1 MQSQKL
7 TLNERIKRMEKL
19 GLIDPID
26 EKGFVKIPQQIKV
39 KKGVA
44 QKLLQEDREHH

>member
-1 MQSQKL
+1 MQSKAL
-7 TLNERIKRMEKL
+7 SLNERIKRMEIL

-26 EKGFVKIPQQIKV
+26 EKGFIKIPPQIKV

-44 QKLLQEDREHH
+44 QKLLQEDRERH